1 MNRKYIYPIVI
12 IIVTVALYY
21 ADDFINWENVAP
33 ISKPLPANT
42 TRTNSEEF
50 DDTFLPSSTTG
61 TIVKHNFFT
70 LSYSEKDEQA
80 EWVAYELKRKDLSK
94 NEYDRPYFI
103 QDKSVKTKSAD
114 WRNYKNSGYDRGHQ
128 CPAGD
133 RRMSFEAYNE
143 TFLTSN
149 ISPQDHDF
157 NAGIWNRLEQKVRFW
172 AEKYDGV
179 YVVTGG
185 VLKGNMKTIGD
196 EKVSVPNEFYK
207 IVVDVSDAVP
217 AGRQGTYKAIAFVI
231 PNKPS
236 SESFYE
242 YAVSIDEIEAKTG
255 IDFFPKL
262 PDSIENSMENTIDL
276 KAWAKK

>member
-12 IIVTVALYY
+12 ILITVALYY
-21 ADDFINWENVAP
+21 AEGYLDEENKSV
-33 ISKPLPANT
+33 SQTSNT
-42 TRTNSEEF
+42 TKNYSKAF
-50 DDTFLPSSTTG
+50 DASFLPTSTTG
-61 TIVKHNFFT
+61 EIVNHNFFT

-80 EWVAYELKRKDLSK
+80 EWVAYELKKEDLSK
-94 NEYDRPYFI
+94 NEFERPYFVE
-103 QDKSVKTKSAD
+103 DKSVKTKSAD
-114 WRNYKNSGYDRGHQ
+114 WRNYKNSGYDRGHL

-133 RRMSFEAYNE
+133 RRISFAAYNE

-185 VLKGNMKTIGD
+185 VLKGTLKTIGD
-196 EKVSVPNEFYK
+196 ENVSVPNEFYK
-207 IVVDVSDAVP
+207 IVVDAFD
-217 AGRQGTYKAIAFVI
+217 GNYKAIAFLI
-231 PNKPS
+231 PNKAS

-242 YAVSIDEIEAKTG
+242 YTVSIDEIEAATG
-255 IDFFPKL
+255 IDFFPNL
-262 PDSIENSMENTIDL
+262 ADSIENEMERTIDL
-276 KAWAKK
+276 NAWGRK

>member
-12 IIVTVALYY
+12 ILVTVALYY
-21 ADDFINWENVAP
+21 ADDFLGEENTSVSQTSNSP
-33 ISKPLPANT
+33 RN
-42 TRTNSEEF
+42 NSEEF
-50 DDTFLPSSTTG
+50 NDSFLPSSTTG
-61 TIVKHNFFT
+61 AIVKHNSFT
-70 LSYSEKDEQA
+70 LSYSEENEQA
-80 EWVAYELKRKDLSK
+80 EWVAYELLKNDLSK
-94 NEYDRPYFI
+94 NEYKRPYFI
-103 QDKSVKTKSAD
+103 EDKSVKTKSAD
-114 WRNYKNSGYDRGHQ
+114 WRNYKNSGYDRGHL

-133 RRMSFEAYNE
+133 RTISFEAYNE

-149 ISPQDHDF
+149 ISPQNKNF
-157 NAGIWNRLEQKVRFW
+157 NSGIWNRLEQKVRFW

-179 YVVTGG
+179 YIVTGG

-196 EKVSVPNEFYK
+196 ENVSVPNEFYK
-207 IVVDVSDAVP
+207 IVVDVSD
-217 AGRQGTYKAIAFVI
+217 GNYKAIAFVL

-262 PDSIENSMENTIDL
+262 PDTIESKMEITIDL
-276 KAWAKK
+276 KAWGRK

>member
-1 MNRKYIYPIVI
+1 MNRKYIYPLVI

-21 ADDFINWENVAP
+21 ADDFLDTDKKSATKT
-33 ISKPLPANT
+33 SNT
-42 TRTNSEEF
+42 TQRISEEF
-50 DDTFLPSSTTG
+50 NDSFLPTSTTG
-61 TIVKHNFFT
+61 VIAKHNAFT

-94 NEYDRPYFI
+94 NEFERPYFI
-103 QDKSVKTKSAD
+103 EDKKVKTKSAD
-114 WRNYKNSGYDRGHQ
+114 WRNYKNSGYDRGHL

-133 RRMSFEAYNE
+133 RNISFEAYNE

-196 EKVSVPNEFYK
+196 ENVSVPNEFYK
-207 IVVDVSDAVP
+207 IIVDASDAVP
-217 AGRQGTYKAIAFVI
+217 AGRQGNYKAIAFVI

-255 IDFFPKL
+255 IDFFPNL
-262 PDSIENSMENTIDL
+262 PDSIENKMEQMIDL
-276 KAWAKK
+276 KAWGRK